1 MTNPMPHLHFT
12 ILNLRSTSTRSHSSP
27 AVLSL
32 FSGLSLF
39 GAFQRRIRKPGSVLL
54 AIVEILMVSVNLGRL
69 SFRLKLLLACADTTF
84 VRSLRFSEAG
94 LSPDYITCAE
104 LAHPITKKRP
114 PKGNFFRQSGTSR
127 RRKNCTCGLC
137 FYNSYNGVSASSCVT
152 ARHFPKLS
160 ASPSHR
166 K

>member
-1 MTNPMPHLHFT
+1 MSAVSRSFAMTNPMPHLHFT

-84 VRSLRFSEAG
+84 VRSPRSTDPDRFS
-94 LSPDYITCAE
+94 P
-104 LAHPITKKRP
+104 
-114 PKGNFFRQSGTSR
+114 TSR
-127 RRKNCTCGLC
+127 LRLVLATYDLEDGIGFRSLYLTGLNR
-137 FYNSYNGVSASSCVT
+137 FMVSPLRLSHSS
-152 ARHFPKLS
+152 AY
-160 ASPSHR
+160 A
-166 K
+166 